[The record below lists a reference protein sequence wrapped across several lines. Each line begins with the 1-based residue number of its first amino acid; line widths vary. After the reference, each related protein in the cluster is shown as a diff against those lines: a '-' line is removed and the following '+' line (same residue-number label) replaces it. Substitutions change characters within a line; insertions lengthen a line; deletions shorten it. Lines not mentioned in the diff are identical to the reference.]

1 MNVKRVKD
9 NFFKIMRPDGDHGC
23 LIWIIILLSM
33 FASLT
38 YIAYKPRLETA
49 KVIDVYQKDNA
60 FVVADINPEGSKY
73 LQIVVVLPKDVKRFK
88 VNDIIQ
94 LNKLTW
100 HEVVDY
106 GRFQQK
112 YTNGSR

>member
-1 MNVKRVKD
+1 MNVKRIKASFFNIINPDKD
-9 NFFKIMRPDGDHGC
+9 LGC
-23 LIWIIILLSM
+23 AVWLAIIIIF
-33 FASLT
+33 FALIGYVT
-38 YIAYKPRLETA
+38 HKPRLET
-49 KVIDVYQKDNA
+49 VRVVDVYQKDNA